1 MRCSLNWA
9 KTQPVVNGSP
19 FSRLPRLT
27 AVSAKADMN
36 SRSGGCTTICGMADA
51 ERPRTV
57 LDKDEVLTGLFA
69 SWDAIDALLA
79 GLSEEQWQTP
89 TALPGWTVHDVVAH
103 IVGTEMM
110 LAGTATPDLDVA
122 GRDYVHNDIG
132 ALNERW
138 VEHLRS
144 ESPASMLAKFR
155 DITSRRKAM
164 LSAMPIE
171 EWNTVTFTPAGP
183 DSYGRFMRVR
193 IFDCW
198 MHEHDIRDVVGH
210 PAGDADLAG
219 ADSRLALDE
228 MASSMPFVV
237 AKKGQAPAGSRVQIT
252 LTGPVAREIRVAVD
266 GRAALVEDFGGDDPT
281 VGIALD
287 GLQFSRLA
295 GGRPLTAGRPEGI
308 DYSGDTAAGA
318 RIIENLNYVI

>member
-1 MRCSLNWA
+1 MPATN
-9 KTQPVVNGSP
+9 
-19 FSRLPRLT
+19 
-27 AVSAKADMN
+27 
-36 SRSGGCTTICGMADA
+36 ICGMAD
-51 ERPRTV
+51 EQRPRTV
-57 LDKDEVLTGLFA
+57 LDKDDILTGLFA
-69 SWDAIDALLA
+69 SWDAIGVLLA
-79 GLSEEQWQTP
+79 ELSDEQWQTP
-89 TALPGWTVHDVVAH
+89 TSLPGWTVHDVVAH

-110 LAGTATPDLDVA
+110 LAGAPTPEVDVA
-122 GRDYVHNDIG
+122 DRDYVHNDIG

-144 ESPASMLAKFR
+144 ESPASMLARFR
-155 DITSRRKAM
+155 DITARRKAM

-198 MHEHDIRDVVGH
+198 MHEHDIRDVVGRP
-210 PAGDADLAG
+210 PADAQLTG

-228 MASSMPFVV
+228 MTASMPFVV
-237 AKKGQAPAGSRVQIT
+237 AKKGQAPAGSRVLIA
-252 LTGPVAREIRVAVD
+252 LTGPVSREIRIAIND
-266 GRAALVEDFGGDDPT
+266 GRAALVEDFGGAEPT
-281 VGIALD
+281 VGITLD

-295 GGRPLTAGRPEGI
+295 GGRPLMAGRPESI
-308 DYSGDTAAGA
+308 DYTGDTGAGA